1 MDLSTLYQQYKDP
14 LIERIGKIVRCRDS
28 AKDIVQESYLVLVQR
43 LAGESITNPRAYL
56 DRTATHLALDH
67 LKHRKVV
74 ASHRQEASE
83 LSERHALSAE
93 HLASTEER
101 IGRFERA
108 LGELPRPY
116 PEVFILSRLRGMSY
130 RETADALD
138 LSERQV
144 ERYVFRALTHCR
156 GALEDDQ

>member
-1 MDLSTLYQQYKDP
+1 MDLSTLYQQYKEP
-14 LIERIGKIVRCRDS
+14 LIARIGKIVRCRDS
-28 AKDIVQESYLVLVQR
+28 AKDIVQESYLGLMQR
-43 LAGESITNPRAYL
+43 LAAQSITDPRAYL

-74 ASHRQEASE
+74 ASHRQETTAFP
-83 LSERHALSAE
+83 ERHALSAE
-93 HLASTEER
+93 QLASAEER
-101 IGRFERA
+101 IGGFERA

-116 PEVFILSRLRGMSY
+116 PEVFILSRLRGMTY

-144 ERYVFRALTHCR
+144 ERYLLRALTHCR
-156 GALEDDQ
+156 QALEDK